1 MTTVPASDKTTL
13 RMTVA
18 VTIIVVKIVVIG
30 MTIELVDDH
39 ENEMTTMATVT
50 VLVLVF
56 VEADE
61 VVATEIAEI
70 VNKIASEAEIKTNIT
85 HVTKTGIIDM
95 FEKTVKTDIALRE
108 AETVV
113 RNVIVIDQ
121 RVARENKVF
130 IIIRNVVEVK
140 TVLVTSVLTVEK
152 ENLKMTRM
160 ERIQIRPKVQR
171 PKVQMVTM
179 VTILIETQ
187 DEIMM
192 IEMVTQVVTVINRL
206 DERMKLIEVE
216 EMVVKVNK
224 EAKAALIE
232 DQEKVH
238 LVRIK
243 SIMKER
249 LIRPMTITFLLSM
262 ISMIMNLLTTT
273 TFRTSHHLRLFL
285 LRNLSQQHYRRLIL

>member
-1 MTTVPASDKTTL
+1 
-13 RMTVA
+13 
-18 VTIIVVKIVVIG
+18 
-30 MTIELVDDH
+30 MTIKLVDDH

-70 VNKIASEAEIKTNIT
+70 VNKIASVAEIKTNII

-95 FEKTVKTDIALRE
+95 FEKTVKNDIALRE

-113 RNVIVIDQ
+113 MNVIVIDQ
-121 RVARENKVF
+121 IVVRENKVV
-130 IIIRNVVEVK
+130 IILRNVVEVK
-140 TVLVTSVLTVEK
+140 TVLVKSVLTVEK

-160 ERIQIRPKVQR
+160 ERIQIRPKVQ
-171 PKVQMVTM
+171 M

-192 IEMVTQVVTVINRL
+192 IEMVTQVVTVINQL
-206 DERMKLIEVE
+206 DERMKLTEVE

-238 LVRIK
+238 LVMIK
-243 SIMKER
+243 SIMKEL
-249 LIRPMTITFLLSM
+249 LIRLMTMTFLL
-262 ISMIMNLLTTT
+262 SMIMNLLTMT
-273 TFRTSHHLRLFL
+273 TFLTSHRL
-285 LRNLSQQHYRRLIL
+285 

>member
-1 MTTVPASDKTTL
+1 
-13 RMTVA
+13 MTVA

-70 VNKIASEAEIKTNIT
+70 VNTIASVAEIKTNIT
-85 HVTKTGIIDM
+85 PVTKTGIIDM

-121 RVARENKVF
+121 IVVRENKMF
-130 IIIRNVVEVK
+130 IILRNVVEVK
-140 TVLVTSVLTVEK
+140 TVLVKSVLTVEK
-152 ENLKMTRM
+152 ENLMMTRM
-160 ERIQIRPKVQR
+160 ERIQIRL
-171 PKVQMVTM
+171 KVQMM
-179 VTILIETQ
+179 TILIETQ

-192 IEMVTQVVTVINRL
+192 IEMITQVVTVINRF
-206 DERMKLIEVE
+206 DERMKPTEVE
-216 EMVVKVNK
+216 EKVVKVNK

-238 LVRIK
+238 LGMALIEDQEKVHLVMIK
-243 SIMKER
+243 LIMKEP
-249 LIRPMTITFLLSM
+249 LIRPMTMIPMTMTFLL
-262 ISMIMNLLTTT
+262 SMIMNLLTTT
-273 TFRTSHHLRLFL
+273 TFLTSHRL
-285 LRNLSQQHYRRLIL
+285 